1 MLLSLAALTLL
12 LFLLFATPSDSAPL
26 NTQVS
31 SPFLV
36 KKQYQPGDVPW
47 WDESIPSC
55 VVCEPAWPSISSCAA
70 AAPAFQSWSNMI
82 YNPGAFVDEIK
93 CACTDTFVA
102 AYPQCVDCF
111 VQTNQC
117 PQFLGVPSESGGSSI
132 MDGIRQVCG
141 FGSALLGGVASAQA
155 TENLTYTYNG
165 VPSQGYP
172 TTTSYGPGGID
183 LGSAEGAAVS
193 TTSAGGRTGLELRSV
208 VAAGLGALVL
218 MMIA

>member
-1 MLLSLAALTLL
+1 
-12 LFLLFATPSDSAPL
+12 
-26 NTQVS
+26 
-31 SPFLV
+31 
-36 KKQYQPGDVPW
+36 
-47 WDESIPSC
+47 
-55 VVCEPAWPSISSCAA
+55 
-70 AAPAFQSWSNMI
+70 
-82 YNPGAFVDEIK
+82 
-93 CACTDTFVA
+93 
-102 AYPQCVDCF
+102 
-111 VQTNQC
+111 
-117 PQFLGVPSESGGSSI
+117 

-155 TENLTYTYNG
+155 TENLTYTYNGSFTCSPKNEYNNLISQPLG